1 MAILR
6 VATAA
11 ILSLVLLI
19 VCLPTVYTSP
29 VFTRDRQHPG
39 EASGEIEAGKLGAVA
54 SESALCSRY
63 GTNMLEKGGNAADA
77 VNTLILS
84 VDPNQGTDRL
94 CSWLQHR
101 FASEQ

>member
-19 VCLPTVYTSP
+19 VYLPTVYTSP
-29 VFTRDRQHPG
+29 VFTRDRQHSG

-63 GTNMLEKGGNAADA
+63 GTDMLEKGGNAADA
-77 VNTLILS
+77 VSISFRS
-84 VDPNQGTDRL
+84 VGPNRGTK
-94 CSWLQHR
+94 
-101 FASEQ
+101 